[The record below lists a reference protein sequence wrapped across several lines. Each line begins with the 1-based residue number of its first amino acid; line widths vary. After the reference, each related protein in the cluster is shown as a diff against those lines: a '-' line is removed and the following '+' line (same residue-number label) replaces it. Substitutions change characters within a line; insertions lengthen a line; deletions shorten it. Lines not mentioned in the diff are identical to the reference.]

1 MTQTSLLL
9 ADDDEIILAT
19 FGKGLRNA
27 GYDVTEANSGEA
39 ALTIAAENPIHL
51 AILDVEMPGLS
62 GIETACKMR
71 ELKVPVIFL
80 SAYEGRKIVEAA
92 VAEGALG
99 YIIKPIDVAKVI
111 PTIEA
116 ALERADELRA
126 SKDAEGRLSS
136 ALDTGKIVNVAV
148 GMVMERYR
156 INQDEAFE
164 LLRQKARS
172 ERRKVREIAADMIHA
187 WEILNQ
193 LTPSTP
199 SVSKRALL

>member
-1 MTQTSLLL
+1 MAQISLLL
-9 ADDDEIILAT
+9 ADDDEIILAV
-19 FGKGLRNA
+19 FSKGLRNA
-27 GYDVTEANSGEA
+27 GYDVAEARSGEA
-39 ALTIAAENPIHL
+39 ALAIAAEKPIHL
-51 AILDVEMPGLS
+51 AILDVRMPGLS
-62 GIETACKMR
+62 GIETARKMR

-116 ALERADELRA
+116 ALDRANELKA
-126 SKDAEGRLSS
+126 SKDAEDRLNS

-156 INQDEAFE
+156 INQTEAFE

-187 WEILNQ
+187 WEVLNQ
-193 LTPSTP
+193 LTPSQSP
-199 SVSKRALL
+199 ASKKGQL